1 MIKIS
6 LKNLLS
12 YSLLLL
18 ITLFILIAARL
29 LLHIPSRSII
39 TIDSFTKINFGAIEP
54 TMLVIFDVDETL
66 IQPQD
71 AYLTDIEMRSF
82 LAEIFTVKQL
92 IKHHDIDMKR
102 WKYLASIVIKTAK
115 ETLIEPEML
124 EAIKALQRRGVQVI
138 ACTLI
143 STGLFGVIPNMEQW
157 RYENLKSLG
166 FQGSY
171 DNVVIHLPSFKRKPV
186 FYKGILATDLEK
198 KGPVIGAFL
207 DTMHLQPVS
216 IVMVDDTLDNLNS
229 VLRECTTRGIKF
241 QGYWYKAAQT
251 KPSNA
256 PLFEFQI
263 NYLIHHE
270 KFLSDQEAAAMM
282 NGSF

>member
-251 KPSNA
+251 KPSTN
-256 PLFEFQI
+256 I
-263 NYLIHHE
+263 
-270 KFLSDQEAAAMM
+270 AMQ
-282 NGSF
+282 